1 MIKVLCLHL
10 IFVACWP
17 VDTEEVIDAS
27 IFVSLD
33 CSEDFMSWH
42 IGNIQKG
49 LQGAQW
55 ILVTIFIM
63 SIAVILPLDIR
74 GMGFQ
79 QYYFQE
85 QKQSQT
91 LPSIYLVSQP
101 NFGLRQI
108 YTQNQRRLKNIELVL
123 NNAQSKALLWNFLQ
137 TELFL
142 SSSSERRRKENKN
155 WEEDILKCGFKDRTA
170 VRKRDMLVTVES

>member
-10 IFVACWP
+10 IFVTCWP

-27 IFVSLD
+27 IFSSLD

-55 ILVTIFIM
+55 ILVTPFIM
-63 SIAVILPLDIR
+63 RIAVILPLDIQ

-85 QKQSQT
+85 QKQSQSDPA
-91 LPSIYLVSQP
+91 LLVSQP

-108 YTQNQRRLKNIELVL
+108 YTQNRRRLKNIELVL
-123 NNAQSKALLWNFLQ
+123 NNAQSKALLWKFSQ
-137 TELFL
+137 TELFI
-142 SSSSERRRKENKN
+142 SSSSERRRKENEN

-170 VRKRDMLVTVES
+170 VQKRDMLFTVES